1 MRIGI
6 PQAIGLP
13 LSEQSPN
20 MSAITVAKGQ
30 FKMDDTFTINVLSS
44 AKKVY
49 FENYNYN
56 SLKINRMYFEVLR
69 LNEMRYG
76 EIPIV

>member
-1 MRIGI
+1 
-6 PQAIGLP
+6 
-13 LSEQSPN
+13 

-49 FENYNYN
+49 FENYNYD

>member
-1 MRIGI
+1 MLISY
-6 PQAIGLP
+6 LYCVYT
-13 LSEQSPN
+13 N

-30 FKMDDTFTINVLSS
+30 FKMDDTFTTNVLSS
-44 AKKVY
+44 AKKAC
-49 FENYNYN
+49 FENYNYD
-56 SLKINRMYFEVLR
+56 SLKINQMYFEVLR

>member
-1 MRIGI
+1 
-6 PQAIGLP
+6 
-13 LSEQSPN
+13 

-49 FENYNYN
+49 FENYNYD

-69 LNEMRYG
+69 LEMRYG

>member
-1 MRIGI
+1 
-6 PQAIGLP
+6 
-13 LSEQSPN
+13 
-20 MSAITVAKGQ
+20 
-30 FKMDDTFTINVLSS
+30 MDDTFTINVLSS